1 LYEVGFADMEATDR
15 ESVKGRV
22 LGLVKTFA
30 FPYHD
35 QGTLGA

>member
-1 LYEVGFADMEATDR
+1 MGFADMEATER

-22 LGLVKTFA
+22 LGLVKTLA

-35 QGTLGA
+35 QGALGA